1 MKNNKRIINKKK
13 KIGLL
18 SDGIILVNILMLSLV
33 ITLTS
38 VSAHGNFNE
47 TKQLIDSGISCK
59 ELTNEQLEEIGDY
72 YMEQMHP
79 GESHELMHNMVGGE
93 NSETT
98 KLMHINMAKSI
109 YCGENV
115 GMAGMMGMMS
125 GDMMGSGMM
134 TGNVVG
140 NSGNMMYGYGWNIYN
155 LLYLILLIGL
165 IILVI
170 LIIIKLI
177 RDLKKRR

>member
-1 MKNNKRIINKKK
+1 MKNKFLFALN
-13 KIGLL
+13 
-18 SDGIILVNILMLSLV
+18 LVSLFSLFSLV
-33 ITLTS
+33 VLFS
-38 VSAHGNFNE
+38 LASAHGNFNE

-79 GESHELMHNMVGGE
+79 GESHELMHQMMGGE

-125 GDMMGSGMM
+125 GGMMTGGMMGSGMM

-177 RDLKKRR
+177 RDLKKSR